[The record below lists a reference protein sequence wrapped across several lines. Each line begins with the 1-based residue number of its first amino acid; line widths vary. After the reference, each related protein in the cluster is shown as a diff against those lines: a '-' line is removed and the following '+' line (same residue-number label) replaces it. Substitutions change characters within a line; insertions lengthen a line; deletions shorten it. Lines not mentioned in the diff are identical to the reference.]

1 MNFLPW
7 LSILMLFVISNFS
20 VSFLVNK
27 ELDKSNVSSEKLKN
41 IRLYNNVIQVTSL
54 VFLTIILTSFITRR
68 FGCKQKTSGKYFALL
83 SQIALFIFTL
93 VVMTLSI
100 LCLVDENFSLLNG
113 TDVKSYLVGQIVIC
127 VVLILLGLYQIYQIY
142 SLSSKKSDKEEKIEK
157 RKYDWF

>member
-7 LSILMLFVISNFS
+7 LSILMLFVISNFL

-41 IRLYNNVIQVTSL
+41 IRLYNNVIQLTSL

-68 FGCKQKTSGKYFALL
+68 FGCKQKTSGKHFALL

-93 VVMTLSI
+93 VVMILSI

-127 VVLILLGLYQIYQIY
+127 VVLILLGLYQIY
-142 SLSSKKSDKEEKIEK
+142 SLFSKKSDKEEKIEK